1 MPTSSLGFVMLIPI
15 ILYGALL
22 VGFIVALLAILR
34 MDASLKQIS
43 KSVEALAVM
52 ETERYRRET
61 PPLQR

>member
-1 MPTSSLGFVMLIPI
+1 MLIPI